1 MWSMNQN
8 AYFNRMM
15 RHFTTLFGAQK
26 VASVFGGTPEDQA
39 ATAEAWEAQLRNIA
53 PETIKRA
60 LEALTASPPTWPPS
74 LAEWIVL
81 CRDFSRV
88 EHRAVALPAPTAPT
102 EVGREISQTLSTAMQ
117 KDGFDYLFWAKH
129 PGSVYA
135 VRLLARG
142 AKQDRRLR
150 NILDRLLAT
159 DGKDCRR
166 EDALREILRMKKE
179 HEILH
184 GVNQ

>member
-1 MWSMNQN
+1 MSQN

-39 ATAEAWEAQLRNIA
+39 ATAEAWEAQLRSIA

-60 LEALTASPPTWPPS
+60 LEALTTSPPTWPPS

-102 EVGREISQTLSTAMQ
+102 NEGKEIAQQLSTAMQ
-117 KDGFDYLFWAKH
+117 KDNYDFLFWAKH
-129 PGSVYA
+129 PGSMQA

-142 AKQDRRLR
+142 AKEDRRLR
-150 NILDRLLAT
+150 NILDHLLAT

-166 EDALREILRMKKE
+166 EDARREIQRMKAM
-179 HEILH
+179 I
-184 GVNQ
+184 